1 MKKFLILVTIMAII
15 FTFSIVN
22 FANISGLEQETKPE
36 LDPNPNGPQVDPI
49 RPDPNPN
56 GPQVDPIRPDPNPN
70 GPQVDPIRPDPN
82 PNGPQV
88 DPIKP
93 DPDPNENGPQIE
105 DPNISGSQNYPDKTN
120 PSTDDFN
127 FLDIVLVLVSS
138 TCFIYIKNLQNNYII
153 Y

>member
-36 LDPNPNGPQVDPI
+36 L
-49 RPDPNPN
+49 
-56 GPQVDPIRPDPNPN
+56 DPNPN